1 MRKIVF
7 LSSMALDANIS
18 LIKRLRLSYDIYYV
32 ILGNDG
38 IRRLGNIQLDHI
50 IVKAS
55 TIALMHKL
63 NEFVDLDKTYI
74 IKNCPKFSLWKLKI
88 EIETHKLIKRIKP
101 DVILTD
107 APNPNFLID
116 RFIYRKR
123 IISLIHDP
131 FLHSGE
137 LTLIRKFGN
146 YLLIHWAREYVLFNK
161 AQEEEFIYQKKLNK
175 KDVFTIFLGQYEFLT
190 LFSSKNFN
198 SSIKTSKFSLL
209 FFGRISP
216 YKGLKY
222 LLDGFMKFL
231 NVRPNEMELIIAG
244 NGDFDFAYY
253 RNIPQIHIINRF
265 INTDELANMIQQASI
280 VICPYTDATQ
290 SGVVMSAY
298 AFKKPVL
305 ATNVGGLPEML
316 NQGKTGMLI
325 PPRNSDAI
333 YKALITLSSQP
344 NLLDEYSKNIER
356 IYFNSGEKSWEKAAD
371 KLKTCIESFL

>member
-1 MRKIVF
+1 
-7 LSSMALDANIS
+7 
-18 LIKRLRLSYDIYYV
+18 
-32 ILGNDG
+32 
-38 IRRLGNIQLDHI
+38 
-50 IVKAS
+50 
-55 TIALMHKL
+55 
-63 NEFVDLDKTYI
+63 
-74 IKNCPKFSLWKLKI
+74 
-88 EIETHKLIKRIKP
+88 
-101 DVILTD
+101 
-107 APNPNFLID
+107 
-116 RFIYRKR
+116 
-123 IISLIHDP
+123 
-131 FLHSGE
+131 
-137 LTLIRKFGN
+137 
-146 YLLIHWAREYVLFNK
+146 
-161 AQEEEFIYQKKLNK
+161 
-175 KDVFTIFLGQYEFLT
+175 
-190 LFSSKNFN
+190 
-198 SSIKTSKFSLL
+198 
-209 FFGRISP
+209 
-216 YKGLKY
+216 
-222 LLDGFMKFL
+222 MKFL

-371 KLKTCIESFL
+371 KLKTCIESFS